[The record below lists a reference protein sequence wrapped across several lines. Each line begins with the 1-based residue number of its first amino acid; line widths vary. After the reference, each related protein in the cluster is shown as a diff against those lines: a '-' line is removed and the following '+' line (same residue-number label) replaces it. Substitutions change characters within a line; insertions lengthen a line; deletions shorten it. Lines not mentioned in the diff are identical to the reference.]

1 MVKVIF
7 YNLLRS
13 KYGVSEQF
21 VNAGSI
27 DEIINQ
33 ILQTHKNMVQKDFE
47 SVVVFHNGISIH
59 RKQFDRIIDDKEE
72 IILTHF
78 VGGG

>member
-13 KYGVSEQF
+13 KYGISELF

-33 ILQTHKNMVQKDFE
+33 ILQQHQKMVLKDFE

-59 RKQFDRIIDDKEE
+59 HKQFDRLISDKEE
-72 IILTHF
+72 IIFTHF